1 MNNSNTQALVTL
13 NRSKT
18 SLVYDINEKSIFSP
32 SGYKLLQSHASK
44 GFVKCSKSSINGKIR
59 LIYDVSSLS
68 TLQDAMKN
76 IYSKQYLAVI
86 YNVLSIVLELR
97 NMDLMHRENIS
108 LNPKDIFIDKQTFK
122 AYFIYL
128 PVERESSPSA
138 HIIFEKN
145 IRELLGDFVLK
156 NPEGMSSFTVQ
167 ICKELM
173 NFRINTQEIINKLQ
187 TEDVATVSPE
197 TGYKTGAPS
206 ESEKSSFSQKVES
219 RPYAAVNDTSKPKV
233 ERPVSVAKNN
243 ESLKKEDNP
252 VSSEREINALLQSMS
267 AKSYNSTNPNNQRM
281 VEKVVKKEKKKM
293 KKETASVLVF
303 FSCYIPIL
311 LVALFVIFN
320 YYKNSGMNGA
330 FVFFIIAVF
339 MFVFMAP
346 VMFFSRKNKKEEE
359 TTIYEPFVP
368 SSRTGFRPFAI
379 VSVSNAMTMEF
390 FINKKEYIIG
400 KMPDCVDGT
409 IPFDKTVSDMHCKIV
424 WDDGWFIQDLNSDY
438 GTFVDEIRVVPGQ
451 KFPLK
456 EGNKIKIS
464 KNYFEVK
471 MF

>member
-13 NRSKT
+13 NRSKN

-32 SGYKLLQSHASK
+32 SGLKLLQSHASK
-44 GFVKCSKSSINGKIR
+44 GFVKCTKSSINGKIR
-59 LIYDVSSLS
+59 LTYDVSSFS
-68 TLQDAMKN
+68 TLQDAMAN

-86 YNVLSIVLELR
+86 YNVLSIVLDLR

-108 LNPKDIFIDKQTFK
+108 LNPRDIFIDKQTFK

-145 IRELLGDFVLK
+145 VRELLGNFVLK

-167 ICKELM
+167 TCRELM
-173 NFRINTQEIINKLQ
+173 DFRINTQEILNKLQ
-187 TEDVATVSPE
+187 TEGVTTATSETVSKPATSE
-197 TGYKTGAPS
+197 SGKIGFSKTGGLKPPS
-206 ESEKSSFSQKVES
+206 TV
-219 RPYAAVNDTSKPKV
+219 DTTPKPTV
-233 ERPVSVAKNN
+233 ERPATPTKDR
-243 ESLKKEDNP
+243 LLQKKEEP
-252 VSSEREINALLQSMS
+252 VPAEREINDLLRSMS
-267 AKSYNSTNPNNQRM
+267 QKSYNSTNPNNQAK
-281 VEKVVKKEKKKM
+281 VEKKVKKEKKKM
-293 KKETASVLVF
+293 KKETASVLIF

-311 LVALFVIFN
+311 VVALFVIFN
-320 YYKNSGMNGA
+320 YYRNSGMNGT
-330 FVFFIIAVF
+330 FIFFIIAVF

-346 VMFFSRKNKKEEE
+346 VIFFSRKNKKEEE
-359 TTIYEPFVP
+359 ETIYEPFVP
-368 SSRTGFRPFAI
+368 SSRAGFRPFAI
-379 VSVSNAMTMEF
+379 VGVSNAVTMEF

-409 IPFDKTVSDMHCKIV
+409 IPFDKTVSDTHCKIV
-424 WDDGWFIQDLNSDY
+424 WDNGWFIQDLNSDY
-438 GTFVDEIRVVPGQ
+438 GTFVDEIRIVPGQ

-456 EGNKIKIS
+456 EGSKIKIS

>member
-13 NRSKT
+13 NRSKN

-32 SGYKLLQSHASK
+32 SGLKLLQSHASK
-44 GFVKCSKSSINGKIR
+44 GFVKCTKSSINGKIR
-59 LIYDVSSLS
+59 LTYDVSSFS
-68 TLQDAMKN
+68 TLQDAMAN

-86 YNVLSIVLELR
+86 YNVLSIVLDLR

-108 LNPKDIFIDKQTFK
+108 LNPRDIFIDKQTFK

-145 IRELLGDFVLK
+145 VRELLGNFVLK

-167 ICKELM
+167 TCRELM
-173 NFRINTQEIINKLQ
+173 DFRINTQEILNKLQ
-187 TEDVATVSPE
+187 TEGVTTATSETVSKPATSE
-197 TGYKTGAPS
+197 SGKIGFSKTGGLKPPS
-206 ESEKSSFSQKVES
+206 TV
-219 RPYAAVNDTSKPKV
+219 DTTPKPTV
-233 ERPVSVAKNN
+233 ERPATPTKDR
-243 ESLKKEDNP
+243 LLQKKEEP
-252 VSSEREINALLQSMS
+252 VSAEREINDLLRSMS
-267 AKSYNSTNPNNQRM
+267 QKSYNSTNPNNQVK
-281 VEKVVKKEKKKM
+281 VEKKVKKEKKKM
-293 KKETASVLVF
+293 KKETASVLIF

-311 LVALFVIFN
+311 VVALFVIFN
-320 YYKNSGMNGA
+320 YYRNSGMNGT
-330 FVFFIIAVF
+330 FIFFIIAVF

-346 VMFFSRKNKKEEE
+346 VIFFSRKNKKEEE
-359 TTIYEPFVP
+359 ETIYEPFVP
-368 SSRTGFRPFAI
+368 SSRAGFRPFAI
-379 VSVSNAMTMEF
+379 VGVSNAVTMEF

-400 KMPDCVDGT
+400 KMYDCVDGT
-409 IPFDKTVSDMHCKIV
+409 IPFDKTVSDTHCKIV
-424 WDDGWFIQDLNSDY
+424 WDNGWFIQDLNSDY
-438 GTFVDEIRVVPGQ
+438 GTFVDEIRIVPGQ

-456 EGNKIKIS
+456 EGSKIKIS

>member
-1 MNNSNTQALVTL
+1 M
-13 NRSKT
+13 
-18 SLVYDINEKSIFSP
+18 
-32 SGYKLLQSHASK
+32 
-44 GFVKCSKSSINGKIR
+44 
-59 LIYDVSSLS
+59 
-68 TLQDAMKN
+68 
-76 IYSKQYLAVI
+76 
-86 YNVLSIVLELR
+86 
-97 NMDLMHRENIS
+97 
-108 LNPKDIFIDKQTFK
+108 
-122 AYFIYL
+122 
-128 PVERESSPSA
+128 
-138 HIIFEKN
+138 
-145 IRELLGDFVLK
+145 
-156 NPEGMSSFTVQ
+156 
-167 ICKELM
+167 
-173 NFRINTQEIINKLQ
+173 
-187 TEDVATVSPE
+187 
-197 TGYKTGAPS
+197 
-206 ESEKSSFSQKVES
+206 
-219 RPYAAVNDTSKPKV
+219 
-233 ERPVSVAKNN
+233 
-243 ESLKKEDNP
+243 KKEDNP